1 MARPVDMAYDDIIQ
15 LNLWRQLMIFSKHL
29 LLLLIVAAT
38 SFETF
43 AEKIYKTVDESGN
56 VVFSDKKTPGSEK
69 IKVQPNVVDIRTPV
83 MPEPTAEEKAKK
95 AKQKEVTQVE
105 EVGRG
110 TATGGNIKRKIRNV
124 TNSGQNIKRP
134 PKEPVHIQPL
144 PSKKPGGGPGGG
156 GRAGGGR

>member
-1 MARPVDMAYDDIIQ
+1 MK
-15 LNLWRQLMIFSKHL
+15 LSKSL
-29 LLLLIVAAT
+29 LLLLITAST

-56 VVFSDKKTPGSEK
+56 VVFSDQKTPGSEK

-95 AKQKEVTQVE
+95 AKQKEVTQAE
-105 EVGRG
+105 QVGRG
-110 TATGGNIKRKIRNV
+110 TATGGNLKRKIRNV
-124 TNSGQNIKRP
+124 TNGEGIKRP
-134 PKEPVHIQPL
+134 KPSPPVATQPIR
-144 PSKKPGGGPGGG
+144 KPGVGGGPAGGG